1 MCVFF
6 KGQLPY
12 SVTFFQMTQL
22 MTPYSHSVTN
32 THFHFQYFQ
41 SRDPKRKVALPSPT
55 DTMTRQ
61 GPSVTT
67 EVPNSRFNTRLGLSL
82 LATVNYAISVADPGF
97 QRTTNTTVFHR
108 KTLVTFR

>member
-1 MCVFF
+1 MHNIIGSITIFSHVFPNDTIF
-6 KGQLPY
+6 SHKYPF
-12 SVTFFQMTQL
+12 SVTLLVFSYLT
-22 MTPYSHSVTN
+22 
-32 THFHFQYFQ
+32 
-41 SRDPKRKVALPSPT
+41 RDPKRKVALPSPT

-67 EVPNSRFNTRLGLSL
+67 EVPNSLFNTRLRL
-82 LATVNYAISVADPGF
+82 LATVNAISVADPGF